1 MSVISWKAVLAAV
14 AAFSILASAAF
25 ATPGMPNAFYGSVL
39 VNGQPAADGA
49 TVTAKVNGAVVA
61 TTTTSGGKY
70 GYDPVFYV
78 SDPNNDLCT
87 PKCPTVSFFV
97 NDIDTGVTSVF
108 CNKCDTCSGCVIKLD
123 FSITQ
128 QIPVTTTLPA
138 GGGGGGSGGGSGGG
152 GGGAGGPPVVT
163 CTLNGICDSW
173 ETHDACPSDCPLA
186 STTTTTVA
194 AGTNPAQ
201 ACRELWACGEWE
213 QCADRVQRRTCV
225 DGNACG
231 TEDFKPSESQPCT
244 AEENTAAAYPLSGF
258 LTGMA
263 ATLGIGSAAAS
274 GVLGLAVLAVVLLAL
289 FVFLKKRKQKP
300 SKGKPGKGR
309 PKRR

>member
-39 VNGQPAADGA
+39 VNGQPAGDGA
-49 TVTAKVNGAVVA
+49 TVAAKVDGAVVG
-61 TTTTSGGKY
+61 TTTTSGGRY
-70 GYDPVFYV
+70 GYDPAFYV
-78 SDPNNDLCT
+78 NDSNNDICT

-108 CNKCDTCSGCVIKLD
+108 CNGCVTQLD
-123 FSITQ
+123 LSVTQ
-128 QIPVTTTLPA
+128 QTPVTTTLPA
-138 GGGGGGSGGGSGGG
+138 GGGGGSGGGGGGG

-201 ACRELWACGEWE
+201 ACRELWACGEWG

-225 DGNACG
+225 DGNNCG
-231 TEDFKPSESQPCT
+231 TDNSKPSESQPCT
-244 AEENTAAAYPLSGF
+244 AEENTAAANPLSSF

-263 ATLGIGSAAAS
+263 VALGIGSAAAS
-274 GVLGLAVLAVVLLAL
+274 GVLGLAVLAIVLLAL

-300 SKGKPGKGR
+300 KKGKPGKGR